1 MWANAVSSEYTTV
14 QIALGTFV
22 ILLALFFRRQGNTRK
37 FHILLLVGLMGLI
50 GGLMASDLIGF
61 WVGLMLF
68 VGWFLVAGFMV
79 YLERSS
85 SVRDR

>member
-22 ILLALFFRRQGNTRK
+22 LLLALFFRRHGKTRK
-37 FHILLLVGLMGLI
+37 FHILFLVGLMGLI

-68 VGWFLVAGFMV
+68 VGWFLVAGFMA
-79 YLERSS
+79 YLERSR
-85 SVRDR
+85 VRG

>member
-1 MWANAVSSEYTTV
+1 MWANAVRSEYTIV
-14 QIALGTFV
+14 QIALGTLV

-37 FHILLLVGLMGLI
+37 FNILFLVGLIGLI

-68 VGWFLVAGFMV
+68 VGWFLVAGFMA
-79 YLERSS
+79 YSERSR
-85 SVRDR
+85 VRDR